1 MERPAVADPA
11 TGRARLNPF
20 TLPPAT
26 TSLFLL
32 LMTLTLSAAAY
43 TYDAV
48 AGGLTGWESSYR
60 RCVVAADTAAAT
72 ASPQR
77 VTDGYLACNSAVD
90 VRRAGVGLGAAAL
103 VATAMFVGYRRHPR
117 RLIRRQGLR
126 PLDPVVY
133 PVAAQE
139 IARLVDEAR
148 LTRPPRFVVNP
159 YRTGPGGR
167 AFGCHPH
174 YHVRLN
180 RGLLHDTS
188 DEGLLALRAVVR
200 HELAHLRN
208 RDVDRT
214 VLALLSGWAFVLVV
228 AVPLLAFVAVRTP
241 ALLWPVG
248 WRLGVAVALLW
259 LVRAAVIRAREHH
272 ADVRAS
278 VAGPDRTDPPFH
290 PPAFP
295 EREPPAGGPLGPAR
309 RAWWRL
315 LRLHPTNGDRAD
327 VVRRPE
333 ALLRAGVVE
342 ALAAGVTVGVS
353 LPYLSTITTNL
364 LGGDRLHGLLL
375 ASALLGALT
384 VTVVGTGL
392 WRQALVSLV
401 TGTPLP
407 TGVRPGLALAAGIAG
422 GELVAAPLSDDATW
436 PSILR
441 QFPVQGVLAL
451 VLLALGC
458 LLFARW
464 SVASAAAWL
473 PSAAGRTLTP
483 AVRAGQALA
492 ALAFGAGL
500 TAWSTGTSVAGTGAP
515 VALPVGVFGSALDP
529 WVLLPLLAAAAYP
542 LTAAA
547 RRGGALRAVRL
558 DRADGAVLPRPRIR
572 PAAALLPPALVFVV
586 ALAVNEASSGRL
598 LVAAATWLG
607 RELDPGSYQRA
618 LLNVYAL
625 LGVVALAQ
633 LVVAFVAAAL
643 GGRSGV
649 GLGPAHALVAAVLTG
664 YALVSVL
671 LTLSFVELC
680 LGAGCGS
687 VYQGVLTIGGAYTLV
702 GVFGLAAAV
711 VAGTLVA
718 SVGRLVRW
726 RRARWPQGH
735 PAAPVGARRARRWP
749 RVVLVAVTGLVV
761 LGYVGPVVGLWLS
774 ANEFIP
780 GRGGSWVPE
789 QVAAAAPPPAA
800 GTVAA
805 ADVCRFAQTAAGRP
819 LLVDQQ
825 AITNVEVGRRA
836 AGSAAPGLRAFGQ
849 VLYDGTRRGEVR
861 RPSRAQVALTTYCR
875 WLPTGAR
882 PGRDTPPPPDP
893 GPSEPVPAP
902 ARLAFGQTYAWPDG
916 VTLTLAVP
924 QRVQLQGTWYAVV
937 IASLANGRPGALDVN
952 EFSFRGLVDDRVT
965 PAIVVPD
972 PEYPNVGPTV
982 DAGAVRRL
990 NYAFAVPADAARLR
1004 MEVFHRVRDAER
1016 PAVVFDGPLGTSPS
1030 PTPHV
1035 STPPPPTP
1043 SAPSPT
1049 PAPAREVTGLTVFA
1063 TPSGN
1068 ITCYLDEDP
1077 EAPGGAQARCDI
1089 RDRSWSAPRRP
1100 ADCELDY
1107 GDALGLTRGGRA
1119 AFLCVGD
1126 AVGDA
1131 DLVLGYGQALRT
1143 GRVVC
1148 VSSRS
1153 GVDCRNA
1160 ATGHGFTL
1168 SRARYALF

>member
-11 TGRARLNPF
+11 TDRARLNPF

-32 LMTLTLSAAAY
+32 LMTLALSAAAY

-72 ASPQR
+72 GPPQR

-133 PVAAQE
+133 PVAARE

-167 AFGCHPH
+167 AFGCRPH

-188 DEGLLALRAVVR
+188 DDGLLALRAVVR

-248 WRLGVAVALLW
+248 WRLAVAVALLW

-290 PPAFP
+290 PQAFP
-295 EREPPAGGPLGPAR
+295 EREPSAGGPLGPAR

-315 LRLHPTNGDRAD
+315 LRLHPTNRDRAD

-333 ALLRAGVVE
+333 ALLRAGAVE

-392 WRQALVSLV
+392 WRQTLVSLV

-441 QFPVQGVLAL
+441 QFPAQGVLAL

-542 LTAAA
+542 LTAAV

-558 DRADGAVLPRPRIR
+558 DRADGAALPRPRIR

-625 LGVVALAQ
+625 LGAVALGQ

-718 SVGRLVRW
+718 SAGRLVRW

-735 PAAPVGARRARRWP
+735 PAAPAGARRARRWP
-749 RVVLVAVTGLVV
+749 RVVVVAVTGLVV

-825 AITNVEVGRRA
+825 AITNVEVGRLA
-836 AGSAAPGLRAFGQ
+836 AGSDAPGLRAFGQ

-861 RPSRAQVALTTYCR
+861 RPGRAQVALTTYCR
-875 WLPTGAR
+875 WLPTGGR
-882 PGRDTPPPPDP
+882 PGPDTPPPEA
-893 GPSEPVPAP
+893 GPTGPVPAP

-937 IASLANGRPGALDVN
+937 IASLANGRLGALDVN

-972 PEYPNVGPTV
+972 PEYPNAGPTV
-982 DAGAVRRL
+982 EAGAVRRL

-1004 MEVFHRVRDAER
+1004 MEVFHRVRDADR
-1016 PAVVFDGPLGTSPS
+1016 PAVVFDGPLGISPS
-1030 PTPHV
+1030 PTPQV
-1035 STPPPPTP
+1035 STPP
-1043 SAPSPT
+1043 SPT
-1049 PAPAREVTGLTVFA
+1049 PR
-1063 TPSGN
+1063 
-1068 ITCYLDEDP
+1068 
-1077 EAPGGAQARCDI
+1077 
-1089 RDRSWSAPRRP
+1089 
-1100 ADCELDY
+1100 
-1107 GDALGLTRGGRA
+1107 
-1119 AFLCVGD
+1119 
-1126 AVGDA
+1126 
-1131 DLVLGYGQALRT
+1131 
-1143 GRVVC
+1143 
-1148 VSSRS
+1148 
-1153 GVDCRNA
+1153 
-1160 ATGHGFTL
+1160 
-1168 SRARYALF
+1168 

>member
-11 TGRARLNPF
+11 ADRARLNPF

-60 RCVVAADTAAAT
+60 RCVAAADTAAAT

-77 VTDGYLACNSAVD
+77 VTDDYLACNSAVD
-90 VRRAGVGLGAAAL
+90 VRRAGVGLGAATL

-126 PLDPVVY
+126 PLDPAVY
-133 PVAAQE
+133 PVAARE
-139 IARLVDEAR
+139 VARLVDEAR
-148 LTRPPRFVVNP
+148 VARPPRFVVNP

-188 DEGLLALRAVVR
+188 DDGLLALRAVVR

-214 VLALLSGWAFVLVV
+214 VLALLSGWAFLLVV
-228 AVPLLAFVAVRTP
+228 AVPLLAFVAVRSP

-248 WRLGVAVALLW
+248 WRLAVAVALLW
-259 LVRAAVIRAREHH
+259 LVRAAVVRAREHH

-278 VAGPDRTDPPFH
+278 ATGPDRADPLFH

-295 EREPPAGGPLGPAR
+295 ERRPPAGGPLGPAR

-315 LRLHPTNGDRAD
+315 LRLHPTNADRAE

-333 ALLRAGVVE
+333 ALLRAGTVE

-401 TGTPLP
+401 AGAPLP

-422 GELVAAPLSDDATW
+422 GELVAAPLSDDGTW

-441 QFPVQGVLAL
+441 QVPVQGVLAL
-451 VLLALGC
+451 ALLALGC

-483 AVRAGQALA
+483 VVRAGQALA

-500 TAWSTGTSVAGTGAP
+500 TAWSTGTSVAATGVP
-515 VALPVGVFGSALDP
+515 VALPVGVFASALDP

-558 DRADGAVLPRPRIR
+558 DRADGAAVLPRPRIR
-572 PAAALLPPALVFVV
+572 PAVALLPPVLVFVV
-586 ALAVNEASSGRL
+586 ALAVNEATSGRL

-625 LGVVALAQ
+625 LGAVALGQ

-643 GGRSGV
+643 GGRADV

-671 LTLSFVELC
+671 LTITFVQLC
-680 LGAGCGS
+680 LGTGCGD
-687 VYQGVLTIGGAYTLV
+687 VYQGVLAIGSAYTVV
-702 GVFGLAAAV
+702 GVFGLAAAL
-711 VAGTLVA
+711 VAGTVVA
-718 SVGRLVRW
+718 AVARLARR

-735 PAAPVGARRARRWP
+735 PAGPAGLRRGRGWP
-749 RVVLVAVTGLVV
+749 RAVVAVVTGLLV
-761 LGYVGPVVGLWLS
+761 LGYAAPVVAMWL
-774 ANEFIP
+774 ATKGFLP
-780 GRGGSWVPE
+780 GRAGALVPE

-800 GTVAA
+800 GSVAA
-805 ADVCRFAQTAAGRP
+805 ADACRFAQAAPGRL
-819 LLVDQQ
+819 LLVDQR
-825 AITNVEVGRRA
+825 AVAHVEVGRRA
-836 AGSAAPGLRAFGQ
+836 AGSDAPGLRALGQ
-849 VLYDGTRRGEVR
+849 VLYDGTRRGEAR
-861 RPSRAQVALTTYCR
+861 REDPAEVAVTNYCR
-875 WLPTGAR
+875 WLPATAGR
-882 PGRDTPPPPDP
+882 PGPATPPPPDP
-893 GPSEPVPAP
+893 VPSGPVPTP

-916 VTLTLAVP
+916 VTLTLAAP
-924 QRVQLQGTWYAVV
+924 HRVQVQGAWYALV
-937 IASLANGRPGALDVN
+937 IASLTNGRPGALDVN
-952 EFSFRGLVDDRVT
+952 EFSFRGLVDDRET
-965 PAIVVPD
+965 LALVVPD
-972 PEYPNVGPTV
+972 PEYPKAGPTV

-990 NYAFAVPADAARLR
+990 NYAFLVPADAARLR
-1004 MEVFHRVRDAER
+1004 MEIFHRARDAQR
-1016 PAVVFDGPLGTSPS
+1016 PAVVFDGPLGAPPDPTPQVSSSPS
-1030 PTPHV
+1030 PTP
-1035 STPPPPTP
+1035 
-1043 SAPSPT
+1043 
-1049 PAPAREVTGLTVFA
+1049 R
-1063 TPSGN
+1063 
-1068 ITCYLDEDP
+1068 
-1077 EAPGGAQARCDI
+1077 
-1089 RDRSWSAPRRP
+1089 
-1100 ADCELDY
+1100 
-1107 GDALGLTRGGRA
+1107 
-1119 AFLCVGD
+1119 
-1126 AVGDA
+1126 
-1131 DLVLGYGQALRT
+1131 
-1143 GRVVC
+1143 
-1148 VSSRS
+1148 
-1153 GVDCRNA
+1153 
-1160 ATGHGFTL
+1160 
-1168 SRARYALF
+1168 

>member
-11 TGRARLNPF
+11 TDRARLNPF

-26 TSLFLL
+26 TALFLL

-48 AGGLTGWESSYR
+48 AGGLTGWEGSYR
-60 RCVVAADTAAAT
+60 RCVAAADTAAAT

-77 VTDGYLACNSAVD
+77 VTDGYLACNSAVN

-126 PLDPVVY
+126 PLDPAVY
-133 PVAAQE
+133 PVAARE

-148 LTRPPRFVVNP
+148 LARPPRFVVNP

-188 DEGLLALRAVVR
+188 DDGLLALRAVVR

-228 AVPLLAFVAVRTP
+228 AAPLLAFVAVRAP

-248 WRLGVAVALLW
+248 WRLAVAVALLW

-278 VAGPDRTDPPFH
+278 VAGPGRADPPFH

-295 EREPPAGGPLGPAR
+295 ERRPPAGGPFGPAR

-315 LRLHPTNGDRAD
+315 LRLHPTNEDRGD

-333 ALLRAGVVE
+333 ALLRAGTVE

-353 LPYLSTITTNL
+353 LPYLSAITTNL

-375 ASALLGALT
+375 ATALLGALA

-422 GELVAAPLSDDATW
+422 GELVAAPLGDDGAW

-441 QFPVQGVLAL
+441 QVPAQGVLAL
-451 VLLALGC
+451 ALLALGC

-483 AVRAGQALA
+483 AVRVGQALA

-500 TAWSTGTSVAGTGAP
+500 TAWSTATSVAGTGEP
-515 VALPVGVFGSALDP
+515 FALPVGVFGSALDP

-542 LTAAA
+542 LTAAV
-547 RRGGALRAVRL
+547 RRGGTPRALRL
-558 DRADGAVLPRPRIR
+558 DRADRTALPRPRLR

-586 ALAVNEASSGRL
+586 ALAVDEASSGRL
-598 LVAAATWLG
+598 LPAAATWLG

-625 LGVVALAQ
+625 LGAVALGQ

-643 GGRSGV
+643 GGRADV

-664 YALVSVL
+664 YALMSVL
-671 LTLSFVELC
+671 LTVTFVRLC
-680 LGAGCGS
+680 LGVGCGS
-687 VYQGVLTIGGAYTLV
+687 VYQGVLAIGSAYTVV

-718 SVGRLVRW
+718 AVARLA
-726 RRARWPQGH
+726 RRRGARWPQGH
-735 PAAPVGARRARRWP
+735 PAGPAGARRGRGWP
-749 RVVLVAVTGLVV
+749 RAVVAAVAGLVV
-761 LGYVGPVVGLWLS
+761 LGYAGPVVGMWL
-774 ANEFIP
+774 ATNGLLP
-780 GRGGSWVPE
+780 GRGGALVPE

-805 ADVCRFAQTAAGRP
+805 ADACRFAQTGHSRL
-819 LLVDQQ
+819 LLVDQR
-825 AITNVEVGRRA
+825 AIVNVEVGRRA
-836 AGSAAPGLRAFGQ
+836 AGSGAPGLRALGQ
-849 VLYDGTRRGEVR
+849 VLYDGTRRGEVG
-861 RPSRAQVALTTYCR
+861 RADPAEVAVTNYCR
-875 WLPTGAR
+875 WLPVDAGR
-882 PGRDTPPPPDP
+882 PGPAIPPPPDP
-893 GPSEPVPAP
+893 GPSGPVTVT

-916 VTLTLAVP
+916 VTLTLAAP
-924 QRVQLQGTWYAVV
+924 QRVQLRGAWYAVV

-952 EFSFRGLVDDRVT
+952 EFSFRGLVDDQVT
-965 PAIVVPD
+965 QAIVVPD
-972 PEYPNVGPTV
+972 PEYPNAGPTV
-982 DAGAVRRL
+982 EAGAVRRL
-990 NYAFAVPADAARLR
+990 NYAFVVPADAARLR
-1004 MEVFHRVRDAER
+1004 MEVSHRVRDAER
-1016 PAVVFDGPLGTSPS
+1016 PAVVFDGPLNAAGSTPQASPPAS
-1030 PTPHV
+1030 GEP
-1035 STPPPPTP
+1035 STPPPSP
-1043 SAPSPT
+1043 ST
-1049 PAPAREVTGLTVFA
+1049 
-1063 TPSGN
+1063 
-1068 ITCYLDEDP
+1068 
-1077 EAPGGAQARCDI
+1077 PGG
-1089 RDRSWSAPRRP
+1089 
-1100 ADCELDY
+1100 
-1107 GDALGLTRGGRA
+1107 
-1119 AFLCVGD
+1119 
-1126 AVGDA
+1126 
-1131 DLVLGYGQALRT
+1131 
-1143 GRVVC
+1143 
-1148 VSSRS
+1148 
-1153 GVDCRNA
+1153 
-1160 ATGHGFTL
+1160 
-1168 SRARYALF
+1168 

>member
-11 TGRARLNPF
+11 TDRARLNPF

-72 ASPQR
+72 GPPQR

-133 PVAAQE
+133 PVAARE

-148 LTRPPRFVVNP
+148 LARQPRFVVNP

-500 TAWSTGTSVAGTGAP
+500 TAWSTGTSVAGTGVP

-542 LTAAA
+542 LTAAV

-625 LGVVALAQ
+625 LGAVALGQ

-718 SVGRLVRW
+718 TVGRLVRW

-735 PAAPVGARRARRWP
+735 PAAPAGVRRARRWP
-749 RVVLVAVTGLVV
+749 RVVVVAVTGLVV

-800 GTVAA
+800 GTLAA

-836 AGSAAPGLRAFGQ
+836 AGSDAPGLRAFGQ

-861 RPSRAQVALTTYCR
+861 RPGRAEVALTTYCR
-875 WLPTGAR
+875 WLPTGGR
-882 PGRDTPPPPDP
+882 PGPDTPPPPDP
-893 GPSEPVPAP
+893 GPTGPAP

-937 IASLANGRPGALDVN
+937 IASLANGRRGALDVN
-952 EFSFRGLVDDRVT
+952 EFSFRGLVDDRVI

-972 PEYPNVGPTV
+972 PEYPNAGPTV

-1030 PTPHV
+1030 PTPRV
-1035 STPPPPTP
+1035 SAPASP
-1043 SAPSPT
+1043 SPSTPSPT
-1049 PAPAREVTGLTVFA
+1049 PVQAREVTGLTAFA

-1068 ITCYLDEDP
+1068 ISCYLDEDP
-1077 EAPGGAQARCDI
+1077 EVPGGAQARCDI

-1100 ADCELDY
+1100 ADCELDH
-1107 GDALGLTRGGRA
+1107 GDAVGLTRSGLA

-1148 VSSRS
+1148 ASSRS